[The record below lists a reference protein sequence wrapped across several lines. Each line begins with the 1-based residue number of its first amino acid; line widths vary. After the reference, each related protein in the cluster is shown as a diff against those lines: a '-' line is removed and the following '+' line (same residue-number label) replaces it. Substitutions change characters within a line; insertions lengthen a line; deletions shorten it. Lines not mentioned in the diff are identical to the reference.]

1 MSYISIDME
10 WNQPYSKQQL
20 KTNNDVTLY
29 GEIVQIG
36 AVKMDDY
43 FNITDTFKV
52 TVIPTVYKKMN
63 KRVSKMTGIT
73 DEVISSTGIDRQTAY
88 ESFFEWCGNDSTF
101 LTWGNDDYD
110 MMSKNLRFFGM
121 CEDVPVCYNLQCI
134 YNYDTH
140 CYGRQYSLDHA
151 METFNIES
159 ELDRHDALNDAYFTA
174 LVCKK
179 LRVKQGIDNYET
191 VSEVSMQSEDFLMSF
206 QYDGYLNPGQAMK
219 EKSVVK
225 RPCPYCNGR
234 SKIVKRWKQG
244 RHKYV
249 ILNKCRKHGFFIS
262 RIRFSKNV
270 ENLVT
275 ANKNIYKFDDT
286 NREYFEEK
294 FREWKVV

>member
-1 MSYISIDME
+1 MDIE

-29 GEIVQIG
+29 GEIIQIG

-52 TVIPTVYKKMN
+52 TVTPTVYKKMN
-63 KRVSKMTGIT
+63 KRVSKVTGIT
-73 DEVISSTGIDRQTAY
+73 DEVISNTGIDRQTAY
-88 ESFFEWCGNDSTF
+88 KSFFEWCGNDSTF

-110 MMSKNLRFFGM
+110 MMSKNMKFFGM
-121 CEDVPVCYNLQCI
+121 GEDAPVCYNLQCI

-174 LVCKK
+174 LVCKNLK
-179 LRVKQGIDNYET
+179 VKQGIENYET
-191 VSEVSMQSEDFLMSF
+191 VREVSMQSEDFLMSF
-206 QYDGYLNPGQAMK
+206 QYDGYTNPAQAMK
-219 EKSVVK
+219 EKCVVK
-225 RPCPYCNGR
+225 TPCPYCNGR
-234 SKIVKRWKQG
+234 SKVLKRWKQG

-262 RIRFSKNV
+262 RIRFSKDV

-275 ANKNIYKFDDT
+275 ANKNIYRFDDT
-286 NREYFEEK
+286 NRDYFEEK
-294 FREWKVV
+294 FKEWTVV

>member
-1 MSYISIDME
+1 MDME

-36 AVKMDDY
+36 AVKMDDC

-73 DEVISSTGIDRQTAY
+73 DEVISNSGVDRETAY

-110 MMSKNLRFFGM
+110 IMSKNMKFFGM
-121 CEDVPVCYNLQCI
+121 CEDAPICYNLQCI

-174 LVCKK
+174 LVCKNLK
-179 LRVKQGIDNYET
+179 VKQGIENYET
-191 VSEVSMQSEDFLMSF
+191 VKEISMQSEDFLMSF
-206 QYDGYLNPGQAMK
+206 QYDGYTNPAQAMK
-219 EKSVVK
+219 EKNVVK
-225 RPCPYCNGR
+225 TPCPYCKGR
-234 SKIVKRWKQG
+234 SKIVKKWKQG

-249 ILNKCRKHGFFIS
+249 VLNKCRKHGFFIS
-262 RIRFSKNV
+262 RIRFSKDVN
-270 ENLVT
+270 NFVT
-275 ANKNIYKFDDT
+275 ANKNIYRFDDS
-286 NREYFEEK
+286 NKAYFEEK
-294 FREWKVV
+294 FKEWTVV